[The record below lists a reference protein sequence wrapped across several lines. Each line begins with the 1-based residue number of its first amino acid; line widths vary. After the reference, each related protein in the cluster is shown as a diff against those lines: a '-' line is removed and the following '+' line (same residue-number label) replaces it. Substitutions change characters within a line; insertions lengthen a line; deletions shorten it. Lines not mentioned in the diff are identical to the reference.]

1 MDKKRLKKIK
11 MLLTDVDGVLTDT
24 RIFYEGG
31 EWKRFFSIRDGF
43 GFIRLQEKQYQTGL
57 ITASK
62 SEDIRLRAKS
72 LGVQWFYEGVIEK
85 EKAFDEIMA
94 KSGLKADEIAYIGDD
109 YPDLSVLKRAGFSAT
124 VPESFDD
131 IKNSVD
137 YVTKRPGGI
146 GAVREVCE
154 LILKYGFY
162 RNQNKT
168 SNSIV
173 DSNSRV

>member
-24 RIFYEGG
+24 RIFYDDG

-43 GFIRLQEKQYQTGL
+43 GLIRLQEKQYQTGF
-57 ITASK
+57 ITTSK
-62 SEDIRLRAKS
+62 SEDIKLRAKN
-72 LGVQWFYEGVIEK
+72 LGIQWFYEGIKEK
-85 EKAFDEIMA
+85 EIALEEIMS

-109 YPDLSVLKRAGFSAT
+109 YPDLGVLKRVGFSAT

-131 IKNSVD
+131 IKKAVD

-154 LILKYGFY
+154 LILKHGFY
-162 RNQNKT
+162 
-168 SNSIV
+168 
-173 DSNSRV
+173 SRR